1 MMNYGYSAKTNIF
14 YVLEDQEAYET
25 NNNWP
30 DDVKPVSLEEWEKY
44 REQSPIGKVRSA
56 DDAGLPCWIDAPPLS
71 QQERVIEATR
81 KKSQLIIQASNA
93 IAPLQD
99 AVELGMATKEEKA
112 QLTAWKTC
120 RVLANRIR
128 PEDAQNIEWPLTP
141 EA

>member
-30 DDVKPVSLEEWEKY
+30 DDVKPVSVEHWEKY
-44 REQSPIGKVRSA
+44 RGQSPAGKIRAA
-56 DDAGLPCWIDAPPLS
+56 DCDGLPCWIDAPPLS
-71 QQERVIEATR
+71 KQEQVSEASR
-81 KKSQLIIQASNA
+81 KKSLLIVQASNA

-99 AVELGMATKEEKA
+99 AVELGMATEKEKA
-112 QLTAWKTC
+112 QLVAWKTC

-128 PEDAQNIEWPLTP
+128 PEDTQDIDWPTVP
-141 EA
+141 DA